1 MRRSAVLPLIALAAA
16 CSEVASERPAPTA
29 ESVARVAPAPAA
41 APDTIPRPAAPV
53 DEAAEDGVSVTHA
66 VHPSLPHHHFTLL
79 PAGDGA
85 IRAIRVRAVGDA
97 RAHELPVS
105 ESAVGEHFPLAE
117 RVMVQDLDFDGY
129 ADLGFVTGTG
139 ATGNAW
145 ADYWRFDPAAR
156 RFVAVGTH
164 SVFQVDSAARQLRAR
179 NKGGHAGLLF
189 TDETYRWIDGQPV
202 VVRVEE
208 QDSDASGE
216 GYVRTVRELRDG
228 QLVETERR
236 VMTREEAVAEM
247 ERG

>member
-1 MRRSAVLPLIALAAA
+1 MQRTAVLPLLVLAAA
-16 CSEVASERPAPTA
+16 CSEAASERPAPAA
-29 ESVARVAPAPAA
+29 ESVAQVAAAPAA
-41 APDTIPRPAAPV
+41 RAPDTIPRPASPV
-53 DEAAEDGVSVTHA
+53 DAAEDGVSVTHA
-66 VHPSLPHHHFTLL
+66 VHPSLPHHRFTFV

-85 IRAIRVRAVGDA
+85 IRAIRVRAVGA
-97 RAHELPVS
+97 AQAHELPVS
-105 ESAVGEHFPLAE
+105 ESAVGEHVAPAE
-117 RVMVQDLDFDGY
+117 RMMVEDMDFDGY

-164 SVFQVDSAARQLRAR
+164 PVFQVDPAARQLRAR
-179 NKGGHAGLLF
+179 NKGGHAGLLY
-189 TDETYRWIDGQPV
+189 TDETYRWIDGRPV

-208 QDSDASGE
+208 QEGDESGE

-236 VMTREEAVAEM
+236 VLTREEAVAEM